1 MKSVKKLLWIFM
13 FMILTVSV
21 SIILTNKK
29 VEQYSSK
36 KLKVGTTY
44 MTMNNP
50 FYAVINEEIKK
61 NISAVGG
68 NVYTRDP
75 RLDSKKQVKQI
86 KYFIKNH
93 MDVIILNPVKSDDSA
108 TIEIVKKAEKLGI
121 KVIVVDSELS
131 KKVKVTSTIISD
143 NYNAG
148 VLIAKDLIKRKSNA
162 NILILEHRGANSSEE
177 RISGFTNTMN
187 NKEQYQIISRIETMG
202 QTEISMPEVERVLN
216 SGKKFDV
223 VMALNDQAAI
233 GAVAAIEKS
242 EKKESFLIYGVDGS
256 PDMKNL
262 LQTTEKVTGT
272 VSQSPIKMGKK
283 AAELSIL
290 VSKKNQVPK
299 MTVIPVKLITKQ
311 SVSSNNI
318 SGWQ

>member
-1 MKSVKKLLWIFM
+1 M

>member
-75 RLDSKKQVKQI
+75 GLDSKKQVKQI